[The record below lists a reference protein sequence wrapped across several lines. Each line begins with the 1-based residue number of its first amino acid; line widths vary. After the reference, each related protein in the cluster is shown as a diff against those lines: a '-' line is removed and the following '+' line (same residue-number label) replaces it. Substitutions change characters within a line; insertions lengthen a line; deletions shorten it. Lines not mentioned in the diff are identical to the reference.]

1 MKYLKVFKIFEENYE
16 NNEITFS
23 EWIRLANQS
32 VEMSQRE
39 VNALTNNGKW
49 KASFKYRLE
58 LKPNKK
64 FSPIKF
70 LKGDDNQYIESI
82 NINIKGHTSINIR
95 KIPDEYYIINV
106 SCEYKSRSN
115 SKSYKCDELEG
126 ALIQLNNIGVYQ

>member
-49 KASFKYRLE
+49 KYRL
-58 LKPNKK
+58 
-64 FSPIKF
+64 
-70 LKGDDNQYIESI
+70 
-82 NINIKGHTSINIR
+82 
-95 KIPDEYYIINV
+95 
-106 SCEYKSRSN
+106 
-115 SKSYKCDELEG
+115 
-126 ALIQLNNIGVYQ
+126 

>member
-58 LKPNKK
+58 LKPNT
-64 FSPIKF
+64 
-70 LKGDDNQYIESI
+70 Y
-82 NINIKGHTSINIR
+82 
-95 KIPDEYYIINV
+95 
-106 SCEYKSRSN
+106 
-115 SKSYKCDELEG
+115 
-126 ALIQLNNIGVYQ
+126 